1 MKGIIFT
8 EFLELVEAKFGIEVL
23 ENMLEMSDDTG
34 VYTAVGSYDHK
45 DLVNLIVSLS
55 KLTKV
60 AVEDLQQVFG
70 RAVFM
75 NLYKS
80 LRNSAPIVDCKTTFQ
95 FLRQVE
101 NYIHIEVK
109 KLYPDANPP
118 KFNFLSE
125 SESTL
130 EFDYHSAR
138 CMSHVC
144 LGLVQGC
151 ADKLDETLDI
161 KMTNQVDDGSHVRF
175 NLSVV

>member
-95 FLRQVE
+95 IFTSSR
-101 NYIHIEVK
+101 
-109 KLYPDANPP
+109 KLHTYR
-118 KFNFLSE
+118 S
-125 SESTL
+125 
-130 EFDYHSAR
+130 
-138 CMSHVC
+138 
-144 LGLVQGC
+144 
-151 ADKLDETLDI
+151 
-161 KMTNQVDDGSHVRF
+161 
-175 NLSVV
+175 